1 MKSKKLEP
9 TSHIESGINCFSH
22 EHFANKLGDIS
33 KNGLARTYSLDQN
46 TRGQGSRTS
55 GRSPQGYVQQ
65 ASCDSMNIK
74 TILYRACDQREEEKR
89 KKHVKKYIVR
99 EPEN

>member
-1 MKSKKLEP
+1 MRITFYSKLLIQDTP
-9 TSHIESGINCFSH
+9 T
-22 EHFANKLGDIS
+22 
-33 KNGLARTYSLDQN
+33 NGLARTYSLDQN

-89 KKHVKKYIVR
+89 KKQKKFF
-99 EPEN
+99 ENKFLANQSPT